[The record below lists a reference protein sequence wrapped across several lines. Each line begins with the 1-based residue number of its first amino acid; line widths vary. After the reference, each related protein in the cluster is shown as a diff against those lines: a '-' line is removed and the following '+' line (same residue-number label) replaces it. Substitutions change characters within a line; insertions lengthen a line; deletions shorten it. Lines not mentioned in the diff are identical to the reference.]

1 MIGGCD
7 GFTSRSEPGNPNI
20 VYTSCQ
26 SGGIARLDQRTG
38 ENKQIRPGGA
48 NVIPNPNDPPAPAAP
63 PPDAAGAGAGGRGG
77 GRGGGGGERTNWD
90 APYII
95 SPFSPTRLYWG
106 STRVYR
112 SDDRGD
118 HWMPISP
125 DLSRNLDPRVI
136 PIMGKIWD
144 PIETVAYNN
153 ATTPLSN
160 IVSIDESPLMEGL
173 IYAGTDDGL
182 VQVTEDG
189 GKTWRRT
196 DKFGSFPDGIYV
208 TSVRASPRDANV
220 VFATLNNWQR
230 GDFKPYVVRS
240 EDRGKTFTSITG
252 DLPTRMDAFSIVQ
265 DHVNSNLLFV
275 GAEFGL
281 FFTVDGGQHW
291 VQLKGGLP
299 TIQVRDLAIQKRE
312 NDLVLGTFGRG
323 FYVLDD
329 YSALRDVTPEAL
341 GRDAELF
348 PLRRVYGFDELTYIQ
363 AAWGNYTTPNP
374 PNGATFTY
382 HVGPSN
388 AGNLVLTIADEGGK
402 DLCRMDIPETDGVH
416 RVTWNLRVTQPAQA
430 GGRGGR
436 RWWWRWWRT
445 GSRRP
450 ARVCADLVGRR
461 RQRGGAASRRWP
473 GRSWRRLR
481 WPRRRRAHGGVRPV
495 HGHARSSQRRPGD
508 RRRQASELPG
518 GTAAGQEL
526 VSRHWAIGQYPNSPM
541 LRTVCPPAASSWVCM
556 PTPWLPAS

>member
-1 MIGGCD
+1 MVANDGGAYESWDEGKTWRHFNNLPVTQFYRVSVDDALPFYNVCGGAQDNESQCGPSRTINRVGVRLSDWWMIGGCD

-63 PPDAAGAGAGGRGG
+63 PPDAAGGGAGGRGG

-136 PIMGKIWD
+136 PIMGKVWD
-144 PIETVAYNN
+144 PNTTVAYNN

-173 IYAGTDDGL
+173 IYVGTDDGL

-196 DKFGSFPDGIYV
+196 DKFASFPDGIYV

-230 GDFKPYVVRS
+230 GDFKPYIVRS
-240 EDRGKTFTSITG
+240 DDRGKTFTSITG
-252 DLPTRMDAFSIVQ
+252 DFPNRMDAWSIVQ

-329 YSALRDVTPEAL
+329 YSALRDVSPEAL
-341 GRDAELF
+341 GARRRALPAASRLRLRRADVSAGGVGQLHDAESAE
-348 PLRRVYGFDELTYIQ
+348 RRDV
-363 AAWGNYTTPNP
+363 
-374 PNGATFTY
+374 
-382 HVGPSN
+382 HVS
-388 AGNLVLTIADEGGK
+388 
-402 DLCRMDIPETDGVH
+402 R
-416 RVTWNLRVTQPAQA
+416 
-430 GGRGGR
+430 RGGR
-436 RWWWRWWRT
+436 LRQ
-445 GSRRP
+445 SR
-450 ARVCADLVGRR
+450 AD
-461 RQRGGAASRRWP
+461 
-473 GRSWRRLR
+473 
-481 WPRRRRAHGGVRPV
+481 
-495 HGHARSSQRRPGD
+495 D
-508 RRRQASELPG
+508 RR
-518 GTAAGQEL
+518 
-526 VSRHWAIGQYPNSPM
+526 
-541 LRTVCPPAASSWVCM
+541 
-556 PTPWLPAS
+556 